1 VRASAGRRGVDS
13 KLDSEAFKAIESG
26 VRGCTTCPP
35 SRRWDGRDRHV
46 VHPKGIQ
53 CFGFGPAID
62 MEDGP
67 RGFGAHSDQERI
79 LESELHRFVRL
90 KFDIV
95 SSHARAGGPQFRER
109 ILQKKTFQRASVPR
123 RKFGSRARGLTACP
137 AHEIKT

>member
-1 VRASAGRRGVDS
+1 
-13 KLDSEAFKAIESG
+13 
-26 VRGCTTCPP
+26 
-35 SRRWDGRDRHV
+35 
-46 VHPKGIQ
+46 
-53 CFGFGPAID
+53 